1 MLPTNKIIQKYFAC
15 SLMVLLACTTV
26 KAQTTQPTWWYGVS
40 AAANFNLY
48 DGTTQRLDNSF
59 IVPSAFHKGD
69 GVRPYGSVLVEYR
82 PGRIWGLMLNAG
94 YDGRGAKLDDVVA
107 PCDCPATLNTNI
119 SYVTVE
125 PSLRLG
131 FNSSSLYFFAGPRLA
146 FALQNSYA
154 YTQLRQPNSNGEL
167 SAMHNTILSGQI
179 GAGYDIPVSS
189 ATSTTAVSLSPFVSY
204 QPYFGQEPRTIESLS
219 ITTVRAG
226 VALKFGKRHAPAKTV
241 TKAAAIMAIPVQE
254 VTFSVRAPKAVP
266 LKREVSETLPLL
278 NSVFFD
284 EGSTEI
290 PVRYV
295 LLTKDQA
302 SGFKENGLQK
312 EQSTSMTGRSAG
324 QLNMYHNV
332 LNVLGDRMRSNPGAT
347 ISLDGASAK
356 GPEDG
361 KALAESVKQYLV
373 VDFGIS
379 SSRIATQG
387 RNKPQPPSEQHG
399 GTKELG
405 LLRAEDRRVDIES
418 SSPELLLEVGGGMM
432 KPVQYNATQLDP
444 LDSHVIFSVDS
455 AKELLK
461 SWSIEVTDSKGAVQH
476 YGPFTSDMESV
487 PGKTILGDSP
497 SGDYNIVMVG
507 ERTNGTTVRK
517 ESTVHLVRQDD
528 AVSKGL
534 RYSIVF
540 DFDRAKTIASYEKFL
555 TDIVSPLIA
564 NGSTVIIHGH
574 TDIIGDGDYNQKL
587 SVDRAQQ
594 TQKIIERALTGL
606 GRTDVKF
613 ETFGFG
619 EDPSHS
625 PFEND
630 LPEER
635 FYNRTVII
643 DIIPAKTD
651 ASPSK

>member
-1 MLPTNKIIQKYFAC
+1 MLPTNKIIQKYIAC
-15 SLMVLLACTTV
+15 SLMLLLACTTV

-40 AAANFNLY
+40 AAANFNFY

-59 IVPSAFHKGD
+59 IVPSAFHKGN
-69 GVRPYGSVLVEYR
+69 GVRPFGSVLVEYR
-82 PGRIWGLMLNAG
+82 PGRIFGLMLNVG

-107 PCDCPATLNTNI
+107 ACDCPATLKTNV
-119 SYVTVE
+119 SYVSVE
-125 PSLRLG
+125 PSVRLG
-131 FNSSSLYFFAGPRLA
+131 FNSSNLYFFAGPRLA
-146 FALQNSYA
+146 FGLQKEYE

-167 SAMHNTILSGQI
+167 SAMHNTIISGQI

-189 ATSTTAVSLSPFVSY
+189 ATSATAVSLSPFVSY
-204 QPYFGQEPRTIESLS
+204 HPYFGQEPRTIESLS
-219 ITTVRAG
+219 ISTVRAG

-241 TKAAAIMAIPVQE
+241 AKADVIIAIPVPE

-290 PVRYV
+290 PSRYV
-295 LLTKDQA
+295 LLTKEQA
-302 SGFKENGLQK
+302 SGFKQDGLQK

-324 QLNMYHNV
+324 QLSMYHNV

-347 ISLDGASAK
+347 ISLDGSSAK

-379 SSRIATQG
+379 SSRITTRG
-387 RNKPQPPSEQHG
+387 RNKPQPPSEQRG
-399 GTKELG
+399 GTKNLE

-461 SWSIEVTDSKGAVQH
+461 SWSIEVTDSKGTVQH
-476 YGPFTSDMESV
+476 YGPFTSDKESV

-497 SGDYNIVMVG
+497 SGDYKIVMVG

-564 NGSTVIIHGH
+564 IGSTVIIHGH

-594 TQKIIERALTGL
+594 TQKIIERALAKS

-619 EDPSHS
+619 EDPSHA
-625 PFEND
+625 PFENN

-643 DIIPAKTD
+643 DIIPAK
-651 ASPSK
+651 